1 MHEITRESIV
11 FYAAVWTI
19 AFLACLCRSVRDAA
33 GVNFWNVLA
42 SSGMAGFLAFGCVGY
57 VVGSS
62 VDPGSRSHWYF
73 LGLAALLG
81 LVAKDPDKIAMVII
95 SKALSAVRNTIP
107 IQKDE
112 EGKHDG
118 SS

>member
-11 FYAAVWTI
+11 FYGAVWSI

-33 GVNFWNVLA
+33 GFNFWNILA
-42 SSGMAGFLAFGCVGY
+42 SSGMAGFLAFGCIGY
-57 VVGSS
+57 VVGGG
-62 VDPGSRSHWYF
+62 VDFSARSDWYF

-81 LVAKDPDKIAMVII
+81 LIAKDPDKIALVII

-107 IQKDE
+107 VPKDE
-112 EGKHDG
+112 ENKNER

>member
-1 MHEITRESIV
+1 
-11 FYAAVWTI
+11 
-19 AFLACLCRSVRDAA
+19 
-33 GVNFWNVLA
+33 
-42 SSGMAGFLAFGCVGY
+42 MAGFLAFGCVGY
-57 VVGSS
+57 VVG
-62 VDPGSRSHWYF
+62 GSADFSTRGHWYF

-107 IQKDE
+107 VQKDE
-112 EGKHDG
+112 ENKNDR

>member
-11 FYAAVWTI
+11 FYGAVWSI

-33 GVNFWNVLA
+33 GFNFWNILA

-57 VVGSS
+57 VVGGSADFSS
-62 VDPGSRSHWYF
+62 RGHWYF

-107 IQKDE
+107 VPKDE
-112 EGKHDG
+112 ENKHDR